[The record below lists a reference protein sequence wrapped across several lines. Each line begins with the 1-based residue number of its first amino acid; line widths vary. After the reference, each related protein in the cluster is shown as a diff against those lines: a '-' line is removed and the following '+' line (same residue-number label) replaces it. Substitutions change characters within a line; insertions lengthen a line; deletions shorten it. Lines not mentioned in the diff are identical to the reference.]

1 MGRPYPASGL
11 ELRTSKKTS
20 VCCTSTARHS
30 HVHVG
35 TDANVVALETLNEP
49 PMGGLWDAFVG
60 RPSRLLRMR
69 SELWRFQAAALA
81 ALA

>member
-1 MGRPYPASGL
+1 
-11 ELRTSKKTS
+11 
-20 VCCTSTARHS
+20 
-30 HVHVG
+30 
-35 TDANVVALETLNEP
+35 
-49 PMGGLWDAFVG
+49 MGGLWDAFVG